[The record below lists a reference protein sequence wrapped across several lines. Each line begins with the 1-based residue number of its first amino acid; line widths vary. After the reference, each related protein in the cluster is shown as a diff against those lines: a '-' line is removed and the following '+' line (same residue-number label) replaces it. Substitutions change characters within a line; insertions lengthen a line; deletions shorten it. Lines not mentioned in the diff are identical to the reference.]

1 VALLAFTLLVLVG
14 GSNTVA
20 VKCSNFELPSFW
32 GADRQRFERL
42 PVAVL
47 DGQAQ

>member
-1 VALLAFTLLVLVG
+1 LLAFTLLVLVG
-14 GSNTVA
+14 GSNAVA
-20 VKCSNFELPSFW
+20 VKFSDFELPPFW

-42 PVAVL
+42 PVGVL